1 MKYFNLLVLLFM
13 FSCAKEEPTPDPVKY
28 TLTVTAGEGGNV
40 SSTGGSYPLGSE
52 VTITATPNSEYV
64 FSGWSNGSTD
74 NPIKLTINSNQTL
87 TANFTKR
94 KYALSITIEGEGT
107 VTEEVISSGKD
118 YDSGTVV
125 RLTAV
130 PSGEWNIFDSWNG
143 DVVSEESVIEITV
156 NKKIDLVINF
166 KATNLVVYKNVTRID
181 VPGQSTE
188 YLRASFY
195 NVSGPFHYF
204 SDEESYMFYPGTVW
218 YPYDSNAPQ
227 SKDDINPSPSYSLKK
242 VDNLWHFNKVFDD
255 VLFWGARNFEVLGNK
270 IVVGDGNEI
279 GNDMT
284 DWDGDT
290 YYGEIIGNGDIN
302 WKKVN
307 DIENRGFYHGSTIG
321 DINNDGL
328 MDVGGAPGQWYP
340 DLGEWHI
347 KIFTQNENGNF
358 DNNDSILN
366 LDQIHNLPFTLDFA
380 DVFGDSRDEIIF
392 ADYGGGDPFSN
403 SSLNQIK
410 IFAYNEISNKFDL
423 HWESNSPTALY
434 SIGMGATSIK
444 VYDFNNDGIED
455 ISVARED
462 LEGNAFEI
470 WIGNGDGSFV
480 PHFASPIWSQNELQ
494 FREFLL
500 FDVNGDGYMDIV
512 LRPFHYGSLYR
523 NNPVWWNVYENNGI
537 KLNHLIWLNN
547 QDGTFQNYQEEL
559 KIEQILIDN
568 VHPYMENGI
577 LHFMGSFT
585 TEEGNLYGQDAIDL
599 TTYDIKVKLE

>member
-1 MKYFNLLVLLFM
+1 M
-13 FSCAKEEPTPDPVKY
+13 
-28 TLTVTAGEGGNV
+28 
-40 SSTGGSYPLGSE
+40 
-52 VTITATPNSEYV
+52 
-64 FSGWSNGSTD
+64 
-74 NPIKLTINSNQTL
+74 
-87 TANFTKR
+87 
-94 KYALSITIEGEGT
+94 
-107 VTEEVISSGKD
+107 
-118 YDSGTVV
+118 
-125 RLTAV
+125 

-156 NKKIDLVINF
+156 NKKIDLVVNF

-290 YYGEIIGNGDIN
+290 YYGEIVGGGDII
-302 WKKVN
+302 WTKVN

>member
-1 MKYFNLLVLLFM
+1 MKYLNLFLVLVM

-74 NPIKLTINSNQTL
+74 NPIKVTVNSNQTL

-107 VTEEVISSGKD
+107 VTEEVISGGKD

-156 NKKIDLVINF
+156 NKKIDLVVNF

-255 VLFWGARNFEVLGNK
+255 VLFWGARNFEVIGNK